1 MYVMYVCMYVS
12 HMTYGDF
19 GIAAEWLCGDLC
31 HCEDKTYVPTK
42 YVCMYVFITEFKKKS
57 MWKAQKS
64 SSYTA
69 YS

>member
-1 MYVMYVCMYVS
+1 MLCMYVCMYVS

-19 GIAAEWLCGDLC
+19 GIAVKWLCGDLC

-42 YVCMYVFITEFKKKS
+42 YVCMYVFITEFKKKN